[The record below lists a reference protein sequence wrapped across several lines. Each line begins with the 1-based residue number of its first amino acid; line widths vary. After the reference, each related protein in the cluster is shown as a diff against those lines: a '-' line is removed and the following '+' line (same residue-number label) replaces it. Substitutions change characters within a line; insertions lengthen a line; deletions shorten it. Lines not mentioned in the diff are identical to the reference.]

1 MKFYT
6 IDIDYIKYL
15 YSFDSEVYFN
25 KQRHDY
31 QNKPYVGIIVYDEHT
46 NYFVPL
52 TSGKKKHLKLKNTGL
67 DYMIIYE
74 MIQKSEIHEKDV
86 INVLPDGSIKK
97 ILSVV
102 DFRKAIPVPNN
113 CIHEI
118 NIRNHKD
125 RDLLSKEYNFCK
137 SKKSTIY
144 NKTINL
150 IKYQKRTNNVKFAYC
165 NFSLLEEKMNLWI
178 KNNSK

>member
-1 MKFYT
+1 
-6 IDIDYIKYL
+6 
-15 YSFDSEVYFN
+15 
-25 KQRHDY
+25 
-31 QNKPYVGIIVYDEHT
+31 
-46 NYFVPL
+46 
-52 TSGKKKHLKLKNTGL
+52 
-67 DYMIIYE
+67 

-125 RDLLSKEYNFCK
+125 RDLLSK
-137 SKKSTIY
+137 
-144 NKTINL
+144 
-150 IKYQKRTNNVKFAYC
+150 
-165 NFSLLEEKMNLWI
+165 
-178 KNNSK
+178 